1 MNSLPSRSSISPFR
15 KSVNFNT
22 LNDRSS
28 KSAKQRQSLKIITSP
43 DEVQQQHQELQQQSP
58 STVSSPSKVRQRL
71 SSFFRTSSPVVMTL
85 KETFNNKRASLSTL
99 SFSAQ
104 LSEED
109 IVPKSTTSAQ
119 QMEPMDDSHS
129 TTTTLSSS
137 DSSDHMPASPA
148 DVRAIFSSVHAQPTV
163 WQPSVTILSYEND
176 NNNNNNNKTQVPAQ
190 ATTTTDADVNENKM
204 EYEKPQF
211 ARTKTSSSLA
221 FQVHQILG
229 STLDEV
235 DEEIDRDWE
244 NSRDMLHQSLVSA
257 GGRNHH
263 FNF

>member
-15 KSVNFNT
+15 KNVNFNT

-28 KSAKQRQSLKIITSP
+28 KSTKQRQSLKIITSP
-43 DEVQQQHQELQQQSP
+43 DEVQQNQQQELQQQSP

-109 IVPKSTTSAQ
+109 TVPKSTTSAQ
-119 QMEPMDDSHS
+119 QLEPMDDSHS

-163 WQPSVTILSYEND
+163 WQPSVTILSYENE
-176 NNNNNNNKTQVPAQ
+176 NNNNNKTQEPAQ
-190 ATTTTDADVNENKM
+190 VNTTTVNVDVNEN
-204 EYEKPQF
+204 EKPQF

-244 NSRDMLHQSLVSA
+244 SSRDMLHQSLASA
-257 GGRNHH
+257 GGRNHL
-263 FNF
+263 NF

>member
-28 KSAKQRQSLKIITSP
+28 SSKSTKRQSLKIITSP
-43 DEVQQQHQELQQQSP
+43 DEVQQQQQQQQQS
-58 STVSSPSKVRQRL
+58 SSNVSSPSKVRQRL

-109 IVPKSTTSAQ
+109 ITPKSTTSTQ
-119 QMEPMDDSHS
+119 PMEPMDDSHS
-129 TTTTLSSS
+129 TTTTLSS

-148 DVRAIFSSVHAQPTV
+148 DVRTLFSSVNAQPTV
-163 WQPSVTILSYEND
+163 WQPSVTILSYENND
-176 NNNNNNNKTQVPAQ
+176 NKAQ
-190 ATTTTDADVNENKM
+190 QPADVNEN
-204 EYEKPQF
+204 EIGYQKPHF

-235 DEEIDRDWE
+235 DEEIDKDWE

-257 GGRNHH
+257 GGRKHH
-263 FNF
+263 LNF